1 MALFFYLRKEP
12 YNVIRIRQRGN
23 FNRTERFFNTIMGR
37 SYLNILDK
45 YGQKGV
51 ELLSSATPVRT
62 GKTASS
68 WSYIIESDNGRSTI
82 SWVNSNVNDGV
93 NIAVILQYGHGTGN
107 GGYVK
112 GIDYINPAMKPMFEE
127 LANEAWREVEKA

>member
-1 MALFFYLRKEP
+1 M
-12 YNVIRIRQRGN
+12 IRIRHKGS
-23 FNRTERFFNTIMGR
+23 FNRTERFFNNVLRR

-62 GKTASS
+62 GTTAAS
-68 WSYIIESDNGRSTI
+68 WNYVIESADGRSTI
-82 SWVNSNVNDGV
+82 TWINTNTNDGV
-93 NIAVILQYGHGTGN
+93 NVAVILQYGHGTGN
-107 GGYVK
+107 GGYVQ

-127 LANEAWREVEKA
+127 IANAAWREVEKA